1 MLVNSD
7 RFGSLEVDAED
18 AICFP
23 QGVIGFPNDDT
34 FVLLRPREDSRIAW
48 IQSTRTPELALPV
61 VSLHMTAI
69 DAPLDA
75 IAKAVT
81 EMNIAENIDDCAV
94 LLVVTATPN
103 NRPTVNLLAP
113 IIVNSAT
120 RTGVQVLLD
129 VDPRAL
135 QTPLCLRPEEEA
147 NATMETTTTTTS
159 SETNTTMNTA
169 AATTTPLYDS
179 AE

>member
-7 RFGSLEVDAED
+7 RFGSIEVDAED

-34 FVLLRPREDSRIAW
+34 FVLLRPREDARIAW
-48 IQSTRTPELALPV
+48 LQSTRTPALALPV

-75 IAKAVT
+75 IATAIQ
-81 EMNIAENIDDCAV
+81 ELQIAQDPDDCAV
-94 LLVVTATPN
+94 LLVLTATPGS
-103 NRPTVNLLAP
+103 RPTVNLLAP

-120 RTGVQVLLD
+120 RTGVQALLEID
-129 VDPRAL
+129 ARSL
-135 QTPLCLRPEEEA
+135 ETPLCLRPEGEPTITSVEE
-147 NATMETTTTTTS
+147 T
-159 SETNTTMNTA
+159 TNTTDHTINNTTTN
-169 AATTTPLYDS
+169 AATTAMYDS

>member
-7 RFGSLEVDAED
+7 RFGSIEVDAED

-23 QGVIGFPNDDT
+23 QGVIGFPHDDT
-34 FVLLRPREDSRIAW
+34 FVLLRPREDARIAW
-48 IQSTRTPELALPV
+48 LQSTRTPALALPV

-75 IAKAVT
+75 IAAAID
-81 EMNIAENIDDCAV
+81 ELQIAQETDECAV
-94 LLVVTATPN
+94 LLVVTATPGS
-103 NRPTVNLLAP
+103 RPTVNLLAP
-113 IIVNSAT
+113 IIVNAST
-120 RTGVQVLLD
+120 RTGVQTLLE

-135 QTPLCLRPEEEA
+135 ETPLCLRPEGEPTNVEE
-147 NATMETTTTTTS
+147 N
-159 SETNTTMNTA
+159 TNTTTDQTITITNTN
-169 AATTTPLYDS
+169 AATTAMYDS